1 MMTEI
6 KTDVGKE
13 VKTKKSPKKP
23 KKPPKSM
30 PWFMPFV
37 CDGCGDCV
45 KACPQGGIVL
55 LGLDKKVPKAWL
67 IAPEYCI
74 GCAKCAEACQSSAV
88 QMTAYVEQAMVRYKN
103 PEKRPYQ

>member
-1 MMTEI
+1 MNEI
-6 KTDVGKE
+6 KTEEGKE
-13 VKTKKSPKKP
+13 VKEKVKKKP

-45 KACPQGGIVL
+45 KACPQGGIEL
-55 LGLDKKVPKAWL
+55 QGLDKKIPKAWL
-67 IAPEYCI
+67 VAPEYCI

-88 QMTAYVEQAMVRYKN
+88 QMTAYVEQAIARYKN
-103 PEKRPYQ
+103 PEKRPYHQ